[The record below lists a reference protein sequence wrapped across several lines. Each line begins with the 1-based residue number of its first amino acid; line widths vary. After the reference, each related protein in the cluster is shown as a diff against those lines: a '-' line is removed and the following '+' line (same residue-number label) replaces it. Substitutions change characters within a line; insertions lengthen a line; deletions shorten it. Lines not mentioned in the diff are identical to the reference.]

1 MDQTVWK
8 KYSEQFG
15 ARFTSR
21 QKDKF
26 RKEIIKDFEELG
38 YNCDIVEG
46 RKYLSK
52 ARNLLFGNLKH
63 AKTVIA
69 VPYDTP
75 QKVYWLKS
83 YFFPLDGMATAN
95 KSLIP
100 VFGPVLVL
108 YLVLLVLMYGLDGFV
123 SEISGVKVVMT
134 IIIVLIILLFY
145 MMLHG
150 ITNKKNFN
158 RNSAGIYAAYEI
170 AKHLSKDERRT
181 VVFLFIDSNRTKHLG
196 ARIAAE
202 DFLKQTKNPN
212 IIVLNGFANGSQM
225 QLGYNANNKKLA
237 QDLNKVFPNGARLKM
252 VQLSNDMRTSSPMEH
267 FSKAVTIGAGEI
279 DKKGRLCVMGT
290 GTSKDTVIQ
299 EENIE
304 KVITMVT
311 AFLK

>member
-1 MDQTVWK
+1 MDQTIWK
-8 KYSEQFG
+8 KYSEEFG
-15 ARFTSR
+15 ARFTAR
-21 QKDKF
+21 QKEKF
-26 RKEIIKDFEELG
+26 RRALMADFEELG
-38 YNCDIVEG
+38 YKSEIVEG
-46 RKYLSK
+46 KKFLTK
-52 ARNLLFGNLKH
+52 ARNVMFGSLKH

-95 KSLIP
+95 KSLLP
-100 VFGPVLVL
+100 VFGPVLAL
-108 YLVLLVLMYGLDGFV
+108 YLILLVLMYGLDGFV
-123 SEISGVKVVMT
+123 SEISGVKVAMT
-134 IIIVLIILLFY
+134 VIILLIIVVFY

-150 ITNKKNFN
+150 ITNKKNYN

-170 AKHLSKDERRT
+170 AKALTKDERRN
-181 VVFLFIDSNRTKHLG
+181 VVFLFVDSNRTKHLG

-212 IIVLNGFANGSQM
+212 VIVLNGFANGSNM

-237 QDLNKVFPNGARLKM
+237 QDINKVFPNGARLKM
-252 VQLSNDMRTSSPMEH
+252 VQLTNDMRTSSPMEH
-267 FSKAVTIGAGEI
+267 FSKAVTIGAGEF

-290 GTSKDTVIQ
+290 GTSKDTIIQ

-304 KVITMVT
+304 KVITMVG

>member
-1 MDQTVWK
+1 MDQTIWK
-8 KYSEQFG
+8 KYSEEYG

-21 QKDKF
+21 QKERF
-26 RKEIIKDFEELG
+26 RGALIKDFEELG
-38 YNCDIVEG
+38 YKSEIVEG
-46 RKYLSK
+46 RKFLTK
-52 ARNLLFGNLKH
+52 AKNVMFGNLKH

-83 YFFPLDGMATAN
+83 YFFPLDGMSTAN

-100 VFGPVLVL
+100 VFGPVLAL
-108 YLVLLVLMYGLDGFV
+108 YLVLLVFMYGLDGFV
-123 SEISGVKVVMT
+123 SEASGVKVAMSV
-134 IIIVLIILLFY
+134 IILLIILLFY

-158 RNSAGIYAAYEI
+158 RNSAGIYAAYAI
-170 AKHLSKDERRT
+170 AKKLTKDERRN
-181 VVFLFIDSNRTKHLG
+181 VVFLFVDSNRTKHLG

-212 IIVLNGFANGSQM
+212 VIVLHAFANGSVM
-225 QLGYNANNKKLA
+225 QLGYNSNNKKLA
-237 QDLNKVFPNGARLKM
+237 QDLNKVFPNGGRLKM
-252 VQLSNDMRTSSPMEH
+252 VQLSNEMRTSSPMEH

-279 DKKGRLCVMGT
+279 DKKGRLCVLGT
-290 GTSKDTVIQ
+290 GTSKDTVVQ

-304 KVITMVT
+304 KVIEMVS